1 MITVPS
7 VPING
12 KGLVTFLGEVDASTF
27 GLLENAQIYAGV
39 TPGTWSLTPPT
50 KGYYTVIVGTVIVS
64 ANNGKVFLKP
74 RVLPKLNDLLMLLTM
89 LQRDNL

>member
-27 GLLENAQIYAGV
+27 GLLENV
-39 TPGTWSLTPPT
+39 RFMPT
-50 KGYYTVIVGTVIVS
+50 RYLEFNTTYKG
-64 ANNGKVFLKP
+64 
-74 RVLPKLNDLLMLLTM
+74 LLYS
-89 LQRDNL
+89 